1 MNITQYGEDSMTD
14 LHMYSKQER
23 KDSVKDILNLGF
35 TAQFESEVAPKLP
48 NELSGA
54 LRFQQENM
62 AAAVSILALFIV
74 DHLFQMLG
82 ICFSNKSK
90 LYGSLQDCLP
100 GSVYC
105 SL

>member
-14 LHMYSKQER
+14 LQMYSKQER

-48 NELSGA
+48 HELSGA

-62 AAAVSILALFIV
+62 AAAVSILNLSISNHTSTIV
-74 DHLFQMLG
+74 RYLLLKQERTLWQPPG
-82 ICFSNKSK
+82 
-90 LYGSLQDCLP
+90 LP
-100 GSVYC
+100 PE
-105 SL
+105 